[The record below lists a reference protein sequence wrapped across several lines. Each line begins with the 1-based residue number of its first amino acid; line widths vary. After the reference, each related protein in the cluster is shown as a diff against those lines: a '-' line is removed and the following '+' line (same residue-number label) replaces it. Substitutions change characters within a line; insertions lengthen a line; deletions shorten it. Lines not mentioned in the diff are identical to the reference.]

1 MKDISKRF
9 VAGGGVPYSVPLPH
23 QQIQIQPK
31 TGCLSEQDQI
41 YFQYANFLQQPHLQS
56 TLEHQL
62 PQQQLQQL
70 QNPAAIHMGGG
81 QFLHNSIGKLKSFI
95 KFQWLIVNQYFQL
108 YAPNN
113 FTEKCKKEEL
123 V

>member
-9 VAGGGVPYSVPLPH
+9 VAGGGVPYSIPVQQ

-31 TGCLSEQDQI
+31 TGCLSEQDQL

-62 PQQQLQQL
+62 SQQQLQQL
-70 QNPAAIHMGGG
+70 QNPAATHLGGV
-81 QFLHNSIGKLKSFI
+81 QLQPNSIGKFKLEAGDI
-95 KFQWLIVNQYFQL
+95 L
-108 YAPNN
+108 
-113 FTEKCKKEEL
+113 
-123 V
+123 